1 MKRLIVLLLVC
12 AVFLTGCN
20 TGVAFSLM
28 GDLIK
33 LRVDR
38 EAAGEGHIED
48 VFIDTT
54 KNK

>member
-1 MKRLIVLLLVC
+1 MRYLVTILLLLT
-12 AVFLTGCN
+12 LTGCN

-33 LRVDR
+33 LRIDR
-38 EAAGEGHIED
+38 EAAGTGHIED
-48 VFIDTT
+48 VFTDEA